1 MDNPIEAICCNEIEA
16 AINLVSGEEGTTCLA
31 SQPERHPVSAPFEID
46 VLFQIRISHKRFIC
60 KMQSIVWKIY

>member
-1 MDNPIEAICCNEIEA
+1 MAVNNPIEAICCNEIEA

-46 VLFQIRISHKRFIC
+46 V
-60 KMQSIVWKIY
+60 